1 MPVAATLALAFAGL
15 VITFVGVWVVQL
27 RTRNAGMIDP
37 VWAGTL
43 GGVAGF
49 VAAAGPGASL
59 NRVVVALSAGAW
71 GLRLAVHLWRRNSG
85 HAEDARYAALRERWG
100 AAAARNMLPFFLLQ
114 AVISMVL
121 SIAFLVPAYSE
132 AIPSFGFIV
141 AALVIGLTALAGEAA
156 ADRQLR
162 RFVADPGNRGRVCTV
177 GWWRYS
183 RHPNY
188 FFECLHWCAYA
199 AWSISLPWGWATLVP
214 PCAMAW
220 LLMKVSGV
228 PMLEARLV
236 QTRTGYREYMTT
248 TSALV
253 PWPPRVGAR
262 ERGTGLDSDDR
273 HSKRN

>member
-43 GGVAGF
+43 GGVAVF

-59 NRVVVALSAGAW
+59 NRAAVALSGGAW

-100 AAAARNMLPFFLLQ
+100 AAAPRNMLAFFLLQ

-141 AALVIGLTALAGEAA
+141 TALVIGLTALAGEAA

-248 TSALV
+248 TSALI
-253 PWPPRVGAR
+253 PWPPRAGAR
-262 ERGTGLDSDDR
+262 VHGNDLDSDDR